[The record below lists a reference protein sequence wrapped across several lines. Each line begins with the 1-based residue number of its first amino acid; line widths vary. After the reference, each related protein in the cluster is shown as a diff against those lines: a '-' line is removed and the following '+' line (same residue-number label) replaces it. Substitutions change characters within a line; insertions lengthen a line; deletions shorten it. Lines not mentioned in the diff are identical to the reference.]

1 MVSMKNFCREWVW
14 PKERG
19 KHQKSPQEACIRVAL
34 EHKAEES
41 SQWPGLAAR
50 VSPPLAVETMS
61 VAAS

>member
-1 MVSMKNFCREWVW
+1 MKNVCRERVW

-19 KHQKSPQEACIRVAL
+19 KHRKSSQEACIRVAL
-34 EHKAEES
+34 EQKAEGG

-50 VSPPLAVETMS
+50 VSPPLAAETMS